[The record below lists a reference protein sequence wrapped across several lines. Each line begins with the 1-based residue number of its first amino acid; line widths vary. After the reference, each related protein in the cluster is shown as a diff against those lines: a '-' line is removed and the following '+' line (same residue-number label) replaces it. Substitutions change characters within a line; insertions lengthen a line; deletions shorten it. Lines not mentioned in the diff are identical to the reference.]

1 MSQRNVEGKRSARER
16 LHDEREREKTAAKR
30 MRALKVG
37 TVALGVLAVVGVAG
51 VVVNQQSKEDPAGP
65 AAQPITEGKS
75 GAPATLTIYEDFRCP
90 GCGHFERNFK
100 DTIRDLSDA
109 GKIRSEYHLVSII
122 DGNMGGDGSKNA
134 ANAAACARDAG
145 KFTEYHDVL
154 FDNQPEEAADTF
166 ADKDHLIELA
176 EKVDGLNTPAFRD
189 CVRNGTHDAWVK
201 RVNTDF
207 TGSEYNATP
216 TVLLDGENLYGDPND
231 PLTPEKL
238 REKVERI
245 AGN

>member
-1 MSQRNVEGKRSARER
+1 MSKRNTEGKRSARER
-16 LHDEREREKTAAKR
+16 LQDEREREKARAKR
-30 MRALKVG
+30 LRALKVG
-37 TVALGVLAVVGVAG
+37 AVAFSVLAVAGVAG
-51 VVVNQQSKEDPAGP
+51 IVVTQQGKEKPSGP
-65 AAQPITEGKS
+65 VAAPISEGKS
-75 GAPATLTIYEDFRCP
+75 GAPVTLTVYEDFRCP
-90 GCGHFERNFK
+90 GCGHFERNFRE
-100 DTIRDLSDA
+100 TIQDLRDA

-134 ANAAACARDAG
+134 ANAAACARDEG

-166 ADKDHLIELA
+166 ADKDHLVELA
-176 EKVDGLNTPAFRD
+176 GKVDGLDTPSFRS
-189 CVRNGTHDAWVK
+189 CVQDGTHDAWVK